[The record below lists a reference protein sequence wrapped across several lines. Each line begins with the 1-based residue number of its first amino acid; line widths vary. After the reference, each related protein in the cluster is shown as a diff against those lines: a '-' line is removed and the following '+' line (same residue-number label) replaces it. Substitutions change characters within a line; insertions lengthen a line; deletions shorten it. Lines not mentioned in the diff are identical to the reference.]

1 MVETEQPSDQTVVNA
16 YPQLVGQSFTRGGTR
31 FTIAKVHG
39 ATVVAAYLHNGRV
52 RRMLVPLA
60 EALQAIDITEVRIT
74 ALPEAEDG

>member
-1 MVETEQPSDQTVVNA
+1 MNA

-39 ATVVAAYLHNGRV
+39 ATVVAAYLDNGRV

-60 EALQAIDITEVRIT
+60 DALQAIDITEVRIT
-74 ALPEAEDG
+74 ELPETENG

>member
-1 MVETEQPSDQTVVNA
+1 VNA

-60 EALQAIDITEVRIT
+60 DALDAIDITEVRIT
-74 ALPEAEDG
+74 ELPEKEDG